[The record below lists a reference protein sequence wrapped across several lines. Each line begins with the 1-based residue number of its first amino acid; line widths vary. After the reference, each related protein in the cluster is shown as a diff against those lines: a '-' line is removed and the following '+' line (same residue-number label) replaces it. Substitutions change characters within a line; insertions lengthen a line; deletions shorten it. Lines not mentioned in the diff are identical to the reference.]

1 MSGSNFL
8 VGCCVI
14 ELGYPRKVSWYE
26 GSYIYLF
33 IYFNLININSRKI
46 CTELIL
52 HYSSYITP
60 RRVSWFE
67 VSYIYTTM
75 RFFTM
80 LGWIGVNT
88 FSLLVCS
95 FIKSLFPLFLQID
108 TK

>member
-1 MSGSNFL
+1 MREVIFIFL
-8 VGCCVI
+8 
-14 ELGYPRKVSWYE
+14 
-26 GSYIYLF
+26 F
-33 IYFNLININSRKI
+33 FYFNLIKINSRKI
-46 CTELIL
+46 CTELNL

-60 RRVSWFE
+60 RKVSWYE
-67 VSYIYTTM
+67 VTYIYTTM